1 MRSIALALVARTAA
15 AATAVVGVDAHVDV
29 GATQTWRSRNITAL
43 RRLLLDGYDR
53 HEVPPIAGE
62 APERG
67 VRVGVQ
73 MALNHFTSIDVST
86 QSMGFFAWWR
96 HDWSDPR
103 LAWDP
108 DDWAGV
114 TELSFVGVGPSK
126 EVWTPDDTVYDAT
139 ETEYLVPDTLVNVY
153 HTGGVTVSLP
163 ISTTIPCPMK
173 LRRFPFDVQECT
185 FTHGSWTLNGVD
197 VDVAPKV
204 VDGDFVPFVLSENFE
219 PHTEYEILHV
229 KTEHLDAYYGC
240 CPEPYPV
247 ITYAFR
253 FRRHSITY
261 ISGILMPMILS
272 TLVGMLAF
280 NVNPGSGERISLG
293 ITVMLTNAAIY
304 IVAYEVLPKGG
315 DWSALAYVH
324 VASFCFAMVTLAV
337 SLVSVSLY
345 CVKPAHGCRE
355 SDLLYSFVRAD
366 WGYGCDAVD
375 RRELRAVVG
384 ELGLSPTTRVHLFA
398 TLDGGGGGGMTLD
411 EWYDVVAKIYDQTH
425 LAAYHSFFYS
435 RLLIPLIHRERARR
449 KESVLKRIRNAS
461 VVEGDAAAAR
471 AGARL
476 RAAAGGAAADGD
488 GDESPRAAPRAAK
501 RPSLPTHGVQSSD
514 LIDEHGDIADPTE
527 YVARRLAG
535 KIDFVFSALLPAAY
549 VVIICVLLRPFDEHE
564 GVFQDDWK
572 CTSISH
578 VHDGDRVWHAR
589 C

>member
-1 MRSIALALVARTAA
+1 
-15 AATAVVGVDAHVDV
+15 
-29 GATQTWRSRNITAL
+29 
-43 RRLLLDGYDR
+43 
-53 HEVPPIAGE
+53 
-62 APERG
+62 
-67 VRVGVQ
+67 
-73 MALNHFTSIDVST
+73 
-86 QSMGFFAWWR
+86 
-96 HDWSDPR
+96 
-103 LAWDP
+103 
-108 DDWAGV
+108 
-114 TELSFVGVGPSK
+114 
-126 EVWTPDDTVYDAT
+126 
-139 ETEYLVPDTLVNVY
+139 
-153 HTGGVTVSLP
+153 
-163 ISTTIPCPMK
+163 
-173 LRRFPFDVQECT
+173 
-185 FTHGSWTLNGVD
+185 
-197 VDVAPKV
+197 
-204 VDGDFVPFVLSENFE
+204 
-219 PHTEYEILHV
+219 
-229 KTEHLDAYYGC
+229 
-240 CPEPYPV
+240 
-247 ITYAFR
+247 
-253 FRRHSITY
+253 
-261 ISGILMPMILS
+261 
-272 TLVGMLAF
+272 
-280 NVNPGSGERISLG
+280 
-293 ITVMLTNAAIY
+293 MLTNAAIY

-535 KIDFVFSALLPAAY
+535 KIDFVFSVLLPAAY